1 MTNDRAQSSVI
12 DAACRG
18 EVICYGRGG
27 HCLKWLIRIMASLAA
42 LAAIGAAVVCLSGC
56 ANLGYYWQSVT
67 GHLNM
72 VNAAKPVDEWL
83 ADEQTPQK
91 LKDRLELA
99 QRIRAFASSELKLS
113 DNASYRRYADLKR
126 PAVVWNVVA
135 APVDSLTLKTWCF
148 PVAGCV
154 GYRGYFDEKEARAL
168 AEQLTQEGW
177 ETSVYGVPA
186 YSTLGKTNWL
196 GGDPLLSTFINY
208 PEGELARMIFH
219 ELAHQVAYAGDDT
232 MFNESFATAVER
244 LGSARWLAT
253 QAPPAASQEY
263 KDWDARRTQFRAL
276 TLATRSRLEAVFKQ
290 KAPSAHEKT
299 AQAAMKK
306 IVMDDFRAQYQSLRA
321 SWGGDPAPFGA
332 AGSRWRGF
340 DQWVE
345 RANNA
350 SFGAQA
356 AYNDLV
362 PAFEALFTR
371 HNQSWP
377 QFYDQVRQLAALP
390 KEQRRQALQN
400 PTQ

>member
-1 MTNDRAQSSVI
+1 MNRL
-12 DAACRG
+12 
-18 EVICYGRGG
+18 
-27 HCLKWLIRIMASLAA
+27 LKWMLRVGISLSALAA
-42 LAAIGAAVVCLSGC
+42 LGAAVVCLSGC
-56 ANLGYYWQSVT
+56 ANLGYYWQSVA
-67 GHLNM
+67 GHLQM

-83 ADEQTPQK
+83 ADEETPQK
-91 LKDRLELA
+91 LKDRLALS
-99 QRIRAFASSELKLS
+99 QKIRAFASSELKLPN
-113 DNASYRRYADLKR
+113 NASYRRYADLKR

-154 GYRGYFDEKEARAL
+154 GYRGYFNEQEARAL
-168 AEQLTQEGW
+168 AGQLARDGW

-219 ELAHQVAYAGDDT
+219 ELAHQVVYVADDT

-244 LGSARWLAT
+244 LGSSRWLAT
-253 QAPPAASQEY
+253 QAPAAASQEY
-263 KDWDARRTQFRAL
+263 KEWDARRTQFRAL
-276 TLATRSRLEAVFKQ
+276 TFATRGRLEAIYKQ
-290 KAPSAHEKT
+290 KVPTALVDT

-321 SWGGDPAPFGA
+321 GWQGDPA
-332 AGSRWRGF
+332 RWRGF
-340 DQWVE
+340 DQWVA

-356 AYNDLV
+356 AYNEGV
-362 PAFEALFTR
+362 PGFEALFAR
-371 HNQSWP
+371 CNENWQ
-377 QFYDQVRQLAALP
+377 QFYDEVQKLAALP
-390 KEQRRQALQN
+390 KDQRRRALSIA
-400 PTQ
+400 P